1 MAVQPNSSSRLL
13 QTLASE
19 SELVSLF
26 ISLLEKEQACLV
38 EGQTETLPQIA
49 EEKSRVAEQ
58 LSGVGNERNRLLA
71 EEGLAGGPS
80 GIEAWC
86 ARHPQEKSI
95 AATWAEVLDKARR
108 AKGLNQLNGN
118 LITLR
123 MQHTTRALEALRS
136 ASRPLDLYGPDG
148 QSTGVGTARRIID
161 SA

>member
-1 MAVQPNSSSRLL
+1 MAVQSSPSSRLL
-13 QTLASE
+13 QTLTSE

-26 ISLLEKEQACLV
+26 ISLLEKEQASLV

-49 EEKSRVAEQ
+49 EEKGRAADR
-58 LSGVGNERNRLLA
+58 LTAVGDERNRLLA

-86 ARHPQEKSI
+86 ARHPLEKSI
-95 AATWAEVLDKARR
+95 VSKWAEVLDKARR
-108 AKGLNQLNGN
+108 AKDLNQLNGN

-123 MQHTTRALEALRS
+123 MQHTARALEALRS

-148 QSTGVGTARRIID
+148 QSAGTGTARRIID